1 MKNIRI
7 FRYLLAVLSV
17 ISLHSCLIENDMSY
31 PRVLAEFT
39 AFGVDGQESV
49 TINTQDRTISVVLSE
64 TADISALK
72 ITDIGFTDMV
82 ICHPMLKPGDIIDL
96 SEPLKVTLSIYQDY
110 EWTISATQ
118 PIERYVR
125 CTGQVG
131 DAEIDLQTHDAV
143 VYVSKTQPLSSITI
157 EDMKLEPETSVI
169 LGYVEDAG
177 AEDETVNEF
186 EFPLVLDCTLKRYFD
201 IEYKGTVTRWS
212 LNVFPQDV
220 VMAVTSVAPWCYSA
234 DIEGEF
240 DGGTAP
246 VLEYRPDSE
255 ETWSRT
261 DDISVNGTA
270 VSARLT
276 GLTEGTL
283 YHVRF
288 SRNGETGK
296 EVTFTTGTPDQI
308 ENMGFDDWYKNSSG
322 TWYPNLNETVKIW
335 DTANGGTALLRKN
348 PTVPEYD
355 FLATDDQDNKAAA
368 RLESMNVAKFA
379 AGNIYTGEFK
389 NATISEG
396 MGAILNWGIPFTGR
410 PSSLKGYYSYSPK
423 TVDYADSPYESLKG
437 TMDKC
442 QILVILTDWSE
453 PFTINTA
460 KGIFV
465 DQTQA
470 NKSIIA
476 YGKLESDEDTGGA
489 YKEFTLPLEYWRP
502 DATPT
507 YAVVVACASYKGDY
521 FTGGLGSVM
530 YVDEFEFVYE

>member
-82 ICHPMLKPGDIIDL
+82 RCHPMLKPGDIIDL
-96 SEPLKVTLSIYQDY
+96 SEPLKVILSIYQDY

-240 DGGTAP
+240 DGGTSP

-270 VSARLT
+270 VSAKLT

-288 SRNGETGK
+288 SRDGETGK

-308 ENMGFDDWYKNSSG
+308 ENMGFDDWYQNSSG
-322 TWYPNLNETVKIW
+322 TWYPDLNETVKIW

-355 FLATDDQDNKAAA
+355 FLATDEQDNKAAA

-389 NATISEG
+389 NARRNG
-396 MGAILNWGIPFTGR
+396 
-410 PSSLKGYYSYSPK
+410 GY
-423 TVDYADSPYESLKG
+423 T
-437 TMDKC
+437 
-442 QILVILTDWSE
+442 
-453 PFTINTA
+453 
-460 KGIFV
+460 
-465 DQTQA
+465 
-470 NKSIIA
+470 
-476 YGKLESDEDTGGA
+476 
-489 YKEFTLPLEYWRP
+489 
-502 DATPT
+502 
-507 YAVVVACASYKGDY
+507 
-521 FTGGLGSVM
+521 
-530 YVDEFEFVYE
+530 